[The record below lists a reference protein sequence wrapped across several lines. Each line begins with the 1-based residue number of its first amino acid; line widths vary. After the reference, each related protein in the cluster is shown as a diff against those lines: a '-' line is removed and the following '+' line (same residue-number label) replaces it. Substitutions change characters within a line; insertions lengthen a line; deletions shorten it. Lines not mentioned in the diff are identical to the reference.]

1 MERIRMS
8 KKVMGIAAGAGIVS
22 ILLLAMVSM
31 QYSINASAQS
41 SKNDVYASDAAKNV
55 TEVSITGNASQ
66 SLKPDRANISI
77 GAETQE
83 KTVSEAVSKNAQ
95 IMNAVINAIKALGIR
110 EDQISTIAYNVY
122 PVYEPRSR
130 DIVCIQVYPPP
141 PECLEQVLVGY
152 KVVNNIT
159 VSVELDKGQ
168 DVGRVI
174 DAAVNAGANQ
184 VYGIWFSVSQGKLDE
199 ARRALIEKA
208 TLDAKI
214 KAESVASALNM
225 RVIGVK
231 NMNVSDGYY
240 PIPVPVYRE
249 QMAAA
254 TPIIPPSEQSI
265 FVSVYAVF
273 LLE

>member
-1 MERIRMS
+1 MMS
-8 KKVMGIAAGAGIVS
+8 KKVMGIAVGAGIVS
-22 ILLLAMVSM
+22 MLLLAIVSM
-31 QYSINASAQS
+31 QYSINAGAQS
-41 SKNDVYASDAAKNV
+41 SNSDVYASDAAKNV

-95 IMNAVINAIKALGIR
+95 IMNAAINAIKALGVR

-130 DIVCIQVYPPP
+130 DVICIQVYPPP
-141 PECLEQVLVGY
+141 PECVEQVLVGY

-240 PIPVPVYRE
+240 PIPVSVPVYRE

-265 FVSVYAVF
+265 SVSVYAIF